1 MRTESYR
8 LWPLPLLLLLSV
20 AACGGP
26 SAEHAAL
33 DAATLGGTVSRTED
47 RPACSDATPL
57 RQALFGDLHVGS
69 EVPDLPVSYIDAPT
83 DSQLWQR
90 LDAVF
95 GEPDELC
102 DVEAVRVMGREEVF
116 NTLDQT
122 EQRLVTTECAP
133 GENGSAGMVGAGCV
147 ARSDYV
153 RSALLEGL
161 EEEMATGLNP
171 AKLGI
176 IASTDTHTATP
187 GAVSERNWEGH
198 VSVESTPEER
208 LQPGFLT
215 SGIDG
220 NPGGLAG
227 VWAVENSR
235 DAIFD
240 AMKRREVFGTS
251 GPRIK
256 PRFFGGWNFS
266 ANLCDQ
272 ADLLEQ
278 AYTGGVPM
286 GGDLPETATGAAP
299 SFLAFAAR
307 DPANGAGLLQ
317 QLQLIKGW
325 IDADGT
331 GRNRVIPIV
340 GTPDNGARVDPVTGE
355 RSGDGHDSLCTVY
368 RDEEFDPGLHAY
380 YYLRGVANPSLRW
393 SVHDCLRLA
402 PEARPAVCTD
412 GSYPQAIQEM
422 AWTSPIWYRPAA
434 SE

>member
-1 MRTESYR
+1 M
-8 LWPLPLLLLLSV
+8 
-20 AACGGP
+20 
-26 SAEHAAL
+26 
-33 DAATLGGTVSRTED
+33 
-47 RPACSDATPL
+47 
-57 RQALFGDLHVGS
+57 
-69 EVPDLPVSYIDAPT
+69 
-83 DSQLWQR
+83 
-90 LDAVF
+90 F

-187 GAVSERNWEGH
+187 GAVAEEDWRGA

-208 LQPGFLT
+208 LQPGLLT

-256 PRFFGGWNFS
+256 PRFFGAWNFS

-278 AYTGGVPM
+278 AYGGGVPM
-286 GGDLPETATGAAP
+286 GGDLPEAAGGAAP
-299 SFLAFAAR
+299 TFLAFAAR
-307 DPANGAGLLQ
+307 DPADGAGLLQ

-325 IDADGT
+325 VDADGT
-331 GRNRVIPIV
+331 GRYQVIPV
-340 GTPDNGARVDPVTGE
+340 AGSPDNGAGVDPVTGE
-355 RSGDGHDSLCTVY
+355 RSGDGNDSLCTVY

-380 YYLRGVANPSLRW
+380 YYLRVVENPSLRW

-422 AWTSPIWYRPAA
+422 AWTSPIWYRPGD